1 MPGSRACRQEAVI
14 AGSILTLNAGSSS
27 LTFAQFDP
35 LLAAILRRGIDD
47 ARDDARIVSF
57 LSKGDAD
64 GTLLVI
70 VARLGLRVAEI
81 EDPLYDHSL
90 LLGITGISGDV
101 RVRMGNHNSR
111 AAQTIVLFI
120 YWLADEAGCISS
132 APGRNDGLIFS
143 AGIGAHA
150 PAIRAELGEV
160 KAWRGIAIDAKA
172 NVASTARICTAN
184 RTVSVLVDATDGE
197 AMIAWNTHAIIFAK
211 IGGYA

>member
-27 LTFAQFDP
+27 LTFALFDP
-35 LLAAILRRGIDD
+35 LLAPVLRGTDD
-47 ARDDARIVSF
+47 AKDDARIASF

-70 VARLGLRVAEI
+70 VAHLGRRVAEI
-81 EDPLYDHSL
+81 EDPLYDHSV
-90 LLGITGISGDV
+90 LLGLTGSSGDV
-101 RVRMGNHNSR
+101 RVRIGNDNSR
-111 AAQTIVLFI
+111 VAQTIIFFI
-120 YWLADEAGCISS
+120 NWLANVAGCISN

-143 AGIGAHA
+143 ADIGQHA
-150 PAIRAELGEV
+150 PEIRAELGEV
-160 KAWRGIAIDAKA
+160 KAWLGIAIDAKA

-184 RTVSVLVDATDGE
+184 RTVSVLVDVDGE
-197 AMIAWNTHAIIFAK
+197 SMIAWHTHAIIFAK